1 MSALFALSGSVRQPV
16 CLWLLFL
23 SPLLLGILSLVRF
36 AGGGAEAIPCG
47 LRSLLIVS
55 WFSFIVTCLLRLV
68 FWDDLRRPVYEM
80 MMTNG

>member
-1 MSALFALSGSVRQPV
+1 VRYLRCPAACDNLSAFG
-16 CLWLLFL
+16 FFF
-23 SPLLLGILSLVRF
+23 SPPFCWAFSPSDRF